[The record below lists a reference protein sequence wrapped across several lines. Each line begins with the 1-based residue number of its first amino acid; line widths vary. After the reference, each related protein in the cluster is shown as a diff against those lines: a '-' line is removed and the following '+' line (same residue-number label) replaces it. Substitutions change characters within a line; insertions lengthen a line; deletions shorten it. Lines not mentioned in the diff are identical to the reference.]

1 MLLTLSGP
9 AAAGQAS
16 YAMSMTDCL
25 KALGD
30 TAQQLSLPLAYSVD
44 TPARREF
51 SIATRQG
58 PVVMRCEPS
67 PGGAYDALL
76 TVITPGATSIAPYV
90 ADGTG
95 RAQ

>member
-1 MLLTLSGP
+1 MVVTLSGP
-9 AAAGQAS
+9 AAAGQAA

-51 SIATRQG
+51 SIATTQG

-67 PGGAYDALL
+67 PGGGALL

-90 ADGTG
+90 ADGT
-95 RAQ
+95 RQ